1 MPKSMRPKFFTV
13 AVVAG
18 ATMLA
23 GCNSIRDHR
32 GFINDPLLSSSIQPG
47 LDNQVSV
54 ERTLGRPTF
63 TSQFGDPVWYY
74 VSSTTKQAPFGRPRI
89 ETHSVLAVH
98 FDDTGNVASA
108 ERSGME
114 QVVRIDPD
122 GDETPTL
129 GRERSFLEDLFGNIG
144 QVGMPGA
151 GAGQ

>member
-1 MPKSMRPKFFTV
+1 MPKSMRPKFFAI
-13 AVVAG
+13 AVIAG

-74 VSSTTKQAPFGRPRI
+74 VSSNTAEKPFNTPKITK
-89 ETHSVLAVH
+89 HSVLAVQ
-98 FDDTGNVASA
+98 FDQAGNVRTIN
-108 ERSGME
+108 RSGIDD
-114 QVVRIDPD
+114 VVRLKPD
-122 GDETPTL
+122 SDSTPTL
-129 GRERSFLEDLFGNIG
+129 GRERGFFQDLFGNIG
-144 QVGMPGA
+144 QVGGA
-151 GAGQ
+151 VGASN